1 MRTETN
7 LQGGSKMIPWL
18 LLSQSRCEDPEGDV
32 KALESLRKK
41 EGSTAS
47 LVRAGLS
54 LWTVQAAARRSK
66 EHSLNGSLSVR
77 MSSWELVL
85 PEAATSQDAWRSS
98 QSWGVNMLLRQVA
111 LRAPSTVQLPLSG
124 KSTPGTIRVTAD
136 SAVLGFLLQDKHEK
150 AGNGT
155 SARSVT
161 DVLSQNSSQ
170 ALPGELK
177 LRGQLWAQT
186 GSLGGQRPCRC
197 GQPGSG
203 WGLHLGPQAR
213 PALRRAESHQH
224 LDCSRC

>member
-32 KALESLRKK
+32 KALGGGVTQQRPSWDGQPSAQPPNTDIGAVKESRLPPDSR
-41 EGSTAS
+41 EFEEERRVHSIPGSC
-47 LVRAGLS
+47 
-54 LWTVQAAARRSK
+54 W
-66 EHSLNGSLSVR
+66 
-77 MSSWELVL
+77 
-85 PEAATSQDAWRSS
+85 SQPVDS
-98 QSWGVNMLLRQVA
+98 
-111 LRAPSTVQLPLSG
+111 
-124 KSTPGTIRVTAD
+124 TIRVTAD